1 MEWTPL
7 FLLFRCAPSLLLF
20 FLVILR
26 RKNGARAPDPG
37 PIRPFWAG
45 PPSYTDKLVNALSSL
60 CRLLCSCPHSGSNP
74 PQLGTTF
81 DVQKSGFLP
90 QRGKAAYQP
99 RCFRSLYLLI
109 LQVAPSSFP
118 STCNCTNSPLEQA
131 KEPNKPTRANSFQGK
146 GGPDC
151 QARNAS
157 MGWLLPHFPFPV
169 TISLL
174 PFGPP
179 SAASPPNRVSI
190 SPSLC
195 SIPTRS
201 EKRIVSCS
209 SFISS
214 PLPAFSHH
222 FFF

>member
-20 FLVILR
+20 FLVFLR

-109 LQVAPSSFP
+109 LQVASSSFP
-118 STCNCTNSPLEQA
+118 STCNCTNGPLGQA

-146 GGPDC
+146 GAPIAKLETRLWGGCFPIF
-151 QARNAS
+151 
-157 MGWLLPHFPFPV
+157 HFPSPFRSFPAA
-169 TISLL
+169 L
-174 PFGPP
+174 PQRLPP
-179 SAASPPNRVSI
+179 
-190 SPSLC
+190 
-195 SIPTRS
+195 
-201 EKRIVSCS
+201 
-209 SFISS
+209 
-214 PLPAFSHH
+214 
-222 FFF
+222 